1 MKNILATVNIANIN
15 SAEYRLMN
23 DIGYVVVS
31 HCGIDTSTG
40 LFNRKLFMD
49 NMKDYGASSLHAM
62 KLAIHLE
69 EIIKNADKK

>member
-40 LFNRKLFMD
+40 LFNRKLFM
-49 NMKDYGASSLHAM
+49 KDYGASSLHAM